1 MALQAPCRGRS
12 VPTPARQMNRIAV
25 IGTGNM
31 GAPMARN
38 LAKAGFDVRAF
49 DIVPEKM
56 APLAEHGVT
65 ACSSHAE
72 AMDGAHCVLTM
83 LPTAVEVN
91 DVFDRHIAVHAR
103 EGCLVVDSSTID
115 LEDARSL
122 HGRAA
127 DRGFGMLDA
136 PVSGGT
142 GGAASGTLTFMVG
155 GETAALEAA
164 RGVLDAMGSCIIH
177 CGGAGMGQASKMCNN
192 LMLGIQMASVV
203 EGFHLARRVG
213 LDDAKLYEVAF
224 SSSGNCFSLTA
235 FCPVPDVVP
244 ASPANRDYQPGF
256 STDLMLKDM
265 GIALNAAE
273 NASLPLVLAPV
284 AAALYRRFSE
294 AGHGGLDF
302 SAIYRL
308 LEDPEAREGDS

>member
-1 MALQAPCRGRS
+1 MK
-12 VPTPARQMNRIAV
+12 RIAV

-38 LAKAGFDVRAF
+38 LAAAGYEVRAF
-49 DIVPEKM
+49 DIVREKM
-56 APLAEHGVT
+56 TPLAAHGIT
-65 ACSSHAE
+65 ACSGHAE
-72 AMDGAHCVLTM
+72 AMEDADLVLTM

-91 DVFDRHIAVHAR
+91 DVFDRHTVSHAP
-103 EGCLVVDSSTID
+103 EGCLVMDSSTID

-122 HGRAA
+122 HGKAG
-127 DRGFGMLDA
+127 DSGFGMLDA
-136 PVSGGT
+136 PVSGVT
-142 GGAASGTLTFMVG
+142 GGAAAGTLTFMVG
-155 GETAALEAA
+155 GETAALESA
-164 RGVLDAMGSCIIH
+164 RDVLNAMGSRIIH
-177 CGGAGMGQASKMCNN
+177 CGGAGMGQAAKMCNN

-213 LDDAKLYEVAF
+213 LDDAKLYEVAY

-244 ASPANRDYQPGF
+244 ASPANREYEPGF

-265 GIALNAAE
+265 EIALNAAE
-273 NASLPLVLAPV
+273 LSGLPLEMAPL

-294 AGHGGLDF
+294 AGYGGLDF
-302 SAIYRL
+302 SAIFRM
-308 LEDPEAREGDS
+308 LEGAGQ